1 MSRLAPLLRQ
11 RLRRDAVQ
19 LIIWIGGTTALAA
32 LGSPTVQSSYGDEQ
46 ERLGLLAT
54 VLANPVILLFRGLP
68 SGAGED
74 QMVVFLLLPWLLI
87 LAALMSSFL
96 AVRHTRGDEEGGR
109 LELLSATPA
118 GRWLPTA
125 ATMIHGILANVV
137 LGALVTAVFLG
148 ADDPVAGSVLVGLS
162 CALVGILFFGVALVA
177 AQLMQTSR
185 GANSLATWVL
195 VVTFVLAGIGN
206 ALGTPSDDLTRMRS
220 SWLTWVSPFGW
231 AENTRAF
238 DEDAWGPIALLAVTA
253 VVLLGAALALQAG
266 RDLGGAYVRERAG
279 RADARGWFSSNGAL
293 VGRLSASAIVGWV
306 VGGLLS
312 GVLATSLSGV
322 VTQLGTEN
330 PAVVDIL
337 EKLSGGTD
345 DLERGIVVV
354 FFVMVG
360 ILAACAG
367 VQAVARARQDEAAGV
382 AEAVLATPVDL
393 VRWLSAYVAMGLIA
407 AVLTIAAGVVGA
419 LVGAVSATDAGALA
433 RDAVIAGAGQ
443 LLPAAL
449 FVGLTAVVFVLAP
462 RLTIALGWVLVAL
475 GATIGLFG
483 PLFGMS
489 ESVTRLSPFAAAP
502 APTASGVDANGV
514 WWVAAVTVVAVAA
527 ALALMRRRE
536 LAAAG

>member
-1 MSRLAPLLRQ
+1 M
-11 RLRRDAVQ
+11 
-19 LIIWIGGTTALAA
+19 
-32 LGSPTVQSSYGDEQ
+32 
-46 ERLGLLAT
+46 
-54 VLANPVILLFRGLP
+54 
-68 SGAGED
+68 
-74 QMVVFLLLPWLLI
+74 
-87 LAALMSSFL
+87 
-96 AVRHTRGDEEGGR
+96 
-109 LELLSATPA
+109 
-118 GRWLPTA
+118 
-125 ATMIHGILANVV
+125 
-137 LGALVTAVFLG
+137 
-148 ADDPVAGSVLVGLS
+148 
-162 CALVGILFFGVALVA
+162 
-177 AQLMQTSR
+177 
-185 GANSLATWVL
+185 L

-382 AEAVLATPVDL
+382 AEAVLATAVDR

-419 LVGAVSATDAGALA
+419 LVGAVSATDARALA

-502 APTASGVDANGV
+502 APTASGVDANGE

-527 ALALMRRRE
+527 ALTLMRRRE